1 VSQSWPIDSLDPYPD
16 LARLAAAGPIHR
28 LPELN
33 AWLVLSYD
41 LARQVLH
48 GPGWSADPRTS
59 PSARSRM
66 GFTSGDLVGQT
77 VLFSEGEDHRR
88 LRQGLKGLLT
98 PAAVAANQARIEAVV
113 EAAFAGFLAEPGDF
127 MAEVAYAI
135 PLAVICELL
144 DAGEDLALSLRR
156 ETPAMTA
163 MLDPL
168 ASPDQLEAATLAGI
182 GLTMDVMA
190 LVADRS
196 AHPGADLLSQ
206 VVARL
211 ETEESLAMALLL
223 LVAGHETTASLIGN
237 AIMVLH
243 RRPDLIAALRHEPA
257 RVDPLVEELLR
268 YEPPVQLTARAATA
282 VEQLAEERI
291 SPGDLVFISLAA
303 ANRDPAVYPDPDR
316 FLPGRSGPPHLSFGY
331 GTHFCAGA
339 ALARAE
345 IRAVLSQLTVSEQPV
360 SEWELSEIR
369 SPSAT
374 FRRLAHLGV
383 TLG

>member
-1 VSQSWPIDSLDPYPD
+1 
-16 LARLAAAGPIHR
+16 
-28 LPELN
+28 
-33 AWLVLSYD
+33 
-41 LARQVLH
+41 
-48 GPGWSADPRTS
+48 
-59 PSARSRM
+59 
-66 GFTSGDLVGQT
+66 
-77 VLFSEGEDHRR
+77 
-88 LRQGLKGLLT
+88 
-98 PAAVAANQARIEAVV
+98 
-113 EAAFAGFLAEPGDF
+113 
-127 MAEVAYAI
+127 
-135 PLAVICELL
+135 
-144 DAGEDLALSLRR
+144 
-156 ETPAMTA
+156 
-163 MLDPL
+163 
-168 ASPDQLEAATLAGI
+168 
-182 GLTMDVMA
+182 
-190 LVADRS
+190 
-196 AHPGADLLSQ
+196 
-206 VVARL
+206 
-211 ETEESLAMALLL
+211 MALLL